1 MHFQDSRYEHF
12 TMFLWI
18 CSEHRK
24 TRRKQKLQPTLD
36 INFVSNDA
44 TPVRSRIG
52 HDVSVLKVCEQCMS
66 NRVRVGSTPDIANI
80 AYIMGAILTRQVV
93 RRPIG
98 PD

>member
-1 MHFQDSRYEHF
+1 
-12 TMFLWI
+12 MFLWI

-66 NRVRVGSTPDIANI
+66 NKVRVGSTPDIANI
-80 AYIMGAILTRQVV
+80 AYFMGGRY
-93 RRPIG
+93 
-98 PD
+98 